1 MDGILP
7 SSYGE
12 REREREGEDARGL
25 YTQKNKLPFFI
36 YAALCDAFFISSFL
50 IHAQTKKF
58 RHNTL
63 TIF

>member
-12 REREREGEDARGL
+12 REREKEAEREKMRAL

-36 YAALCDAFFISSFL
+36 YAALCVVTHSSFL
-50 IHAQTKKF
+50 
-58 RHNTL
+58 L
-63 TIF
+63 